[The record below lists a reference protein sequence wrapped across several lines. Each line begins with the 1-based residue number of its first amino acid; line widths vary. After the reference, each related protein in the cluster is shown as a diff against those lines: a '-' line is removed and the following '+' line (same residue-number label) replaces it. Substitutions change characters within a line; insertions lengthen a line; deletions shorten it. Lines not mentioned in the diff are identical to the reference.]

1 MFLHRQTL
9 TYFSAKIQ
17 CPYVKWEPYA
27 LSWTRFSARGNVLEK
42 RYAISLARVLVR
54 RIVKAKSRVLNE
66 NRQVPQLET
75 RIFSSQVQICW
86 IAEWLNA
93 STSKCCCKLLAGS
106 ACRGGLAFCGS
117 GEDFF
122 QTVSPCLFAIVSIIS
137 LGSWIAYFASYTD
150 FWHVFY
156 LYVADD
162 LHNLSISMTTYSCH
176 GERNFPPW
184 HTTDREKSC
193 EVSPDRYFI

>member
-1 MFLHRQTL
+1 MGAICFVMDPLLRAWECFREEIRDILGSCARTTNSKSKITCSQWKSASSATWNTHLFQPGPNL
-9 TYFSAKIQ
+9 LNCWMIKCLYF
-17 CPYVKWEPYA
+17 EML
-27 LSWTRFSARGNVLEK
+27 LSFWD
-42 RYAISLARVLVR
+42 
-54 RIVKAKSRVLNE
+54 
-66 NRQVPQLET
+66 
-75 RIFSSQVQICW
+75 
-86 IAEWLNA
+86 
-93 STSKCCCKLLAGS
+93 CKLLAGS

-184 HTTDREKSC
+184 HTTDREKSR
-193 EVSPDRYFI
+193 EVSPDRYLI

>member
-1 MFLHRQTL
+1 MGAICFVMDPLLRAWECFREEIRDILGSCARTTNSKSKITCSQWKSASSATWNTHFFQPGPNL
-9 TYFSAKIQ
+9 LNCWMIKCLYF
-17 CPYVKWEPYA
+17 EML
-27 LSWTRFSARGNVLEK
+27 LSFWD
-42 RYAISLARVLVR
+42 
-54 RIVKAKSRVLNE
+54 
-66 NRQVPQLET
+66 
-75 RIFSSQVQICW
+75 
-86 IAEWLNA
+86 
-93 STSKCCCKLLAGS
+93 CKLLAGS

-184 HTTDREKSC
+184 HTTDREKSR